1 MDQTQQASGSNS
13 SRRREEAKPFYNEQ
27 VERMLAWLAIN
38 VPKHIPGN
46 AHSSRTAWTVFK
58 RMCEDKAELH
68 WTSKHPVASWQNH
81 FKKRFDKFNPR
92 VDRLANLDRNGKGK
106 APEITAEA
114 IILNR
119 KRANSVQPNSLP
131 HPQSLKRR
139 KPNGNGAGSSPKGNA
154 PLSLYGS
161 VISIQSRPPLR
172 APGTPH
178 SDFRSPTSLP
188 SPSPCRL
195 PRGYPTSGSDTTFGP
210 TPEHSGSDPN
220 LDTFQTSTQNLCSRL
235 RTSAPVSRSR
245 LVPGTS
251 GFSSDLGL

>member
-1 MDQTQQASGSNS
+1 
-13 SRRREEAKPFYNEQ
+13 
-27 VERMLAWLAIN
+27 MLAWLAIN

-58 RMCEDKAELH
+58 RMCED
-68 WTSKHPVASWQNH
+68 NH

-154 PLSLYGS
+154 PLSLYGRE
-161 VISIQSRPPLR
+161 V
-172 APGTPH
+172 
-178 SDFRSPTSLP
+178 SDEGGGGGGDDSDYR
-188 SPSPCRL
+188 SPSPEEEEEE
-195 PRGYPTSGSDTTFGP
+195 PRKRAPSVICLDSDSEMLNITFELQDEDDWTAARRSHP
-210 TPEHSGSDPN
+210 QLRPLVMLDSD
-220 LDTFQTSTQNLCSRL
+220 
-235 RTSAPVSRSR
+235 SADEEGDVDDALGHGNELSED
-245 LVPGTS
+245 
-251 GFSSDLGL
+251 GF